1 MKALIIYAH
10 PNPISYCHAIAQ
22 SLTSVCQ
29 ESRIPYEFRD
39 LYAMDFSPVLR
50 GAELGES
57 QMRGQNPEIQHEQQ
71 LVREAEWIFMIFPLW
86 WSGMPAILKGY
97 IDRVFTYGFAFG
109 ETPDGLA
116 GLLQG
121 KKVLLFTTTGTSR
134 EELLEQGI
142 PQALQTIFS
151 KGLFDF
157 CGMEL
162 TEHFYFFNVP
172 SASHSARIFMLEEAQ
187 MKVKK
192 YLERENKP
200 DNFEF
205 LKLSRLKEPVF

>member
-10 PNPISYCHAIAQ
+10 PNPLSYCHAIAQ
-22 SLTSVCQ
+22 SLISVCQ
-29 ESRIPYEFRD
+29 ESQIPFEFRD
-39 LYAMDFSPVLR
+39 LYAMDFSPVLS
-50 GAELGES
+50 GAELDES
-57 QMRGQNPEIQHEQQ
+57 QTRRQNPEILLEQQ
-71 LVREAEWIFMIFPLW
+71 LIREADWVFLVFPLW

-97 IDRVFTYGFAFG
+97 LDRVFTYGFAFG
-109 ETPDGLA
+109 ETPEGLV

-121 KKVLLFTTTGTSR
+121 KKVLLFTTTGTSG

-162 TEHFYFFNVP
+162 TEHFYFYKVP
-172 SASHSARIFMLEEAQ
+172 SSSHSDRALMLEEAQ

-192 YLERENKP
+192 YLES
-200 DNFEF
+200 DNPQETAGSLNHFF
-205 LKLSRLKEPVF
+205 FKEPVF